1 MLVLLDEQPSRQL
14 VLLFALD
21 ETRVALEILAGEA
34 NRNLRVAAE
43 VLHPVRAVAV
53 AGEHVEGV
61 VLDGEPDL
69 DLVRPAA
76 HPPDGSKVAEVL
88 VCEAPGVGRHL
99 ALAGRLGLLALPQLD
114 APDLAARGLGE
125 LFYELDLARVLV
137 RGGLALAVVLYLPD
151 QVLAWL
157 VVGGEDHERLDQV
170 PPLFVGHSHYGALG
184 DRRVAY
190 EDVLDLER
198 PYTVSGG
205 ENHVV
210 RAPHEPE
217 VAGLVP
223 GRSVAGEVVAVLHNG
238 LGLVGLLPVLFE
250 ERGVL
255 SGERN
260 VARLTRRAFV
270 AFRVEYSDVA
280 AGGGFTHRAG
290 PDLHTGEVSDEQG
303 VLRLAVAIVDREPV
317 QLLPPFHDRRIQ
329 GFPGRGRVPDG
340 GEVGAFELGGV
351 GEDQILGWGQAE
363 DRDPILPY
371 ELQAL
376 HRVEGR
382 L

>member
-34 NRNLRVAAE
+34 NRNFRVAAE

-88 VCEAPGVGRHL
+88 VCEAPRVGRHL
-99 ALAGRLGLLALPQLD
+99 ALAGRLGLFALPQLD

-137 RGGLALAVVLYLPD
+137 GGGLTLAVVLYLRD
-151 QVLAWL
+151 QVLARL
-157 VVGGEDHERLDQV
+157 VVGGEI
-170 PPLFVGHSHYGALG
+170 
-184 DRRVAY
+184 
-190 EDVLDLER
+190 
-198 PYTVSGG
+198 
-205 ENHVV
+205 
-210 RAPHEPE
+210 
-217 VAGLVP
+217 
-223 GRSVAGEVVAVLHNG
+223 VAVLHDG
-238 LGLVGLLPVLFE
+238 LGLVGLLPILFE

-317 QLLPPFHDRRIQ
+317 QLLPPLHDRCVQRLTS
-329 GFPGRGRVPDG
+329 RDRMPDAC
-340 GEVGAFELGGV
+340 EVGAFELGGV
-351 GEDQILGWGQAE
+351 GEYPVLGRGLAE
-363 DRDPILPY
+363 DGDVVPRY
-371 ELQAL
+371 EL
-376 HRVEGR
+376 
-382 L
+382 

>member
-88 VCEAPGVGRHL
+88 VREAPRVGRHL
-99 ALAGRLGLLALPQLD
+99 TLAGRLSLLALPQLD
-114 APDLAARGLGE
+114 TPDLAARGLGE

-137 RGGLALAVVLYLPD
+137 GGGLALAVVLYLPD

-157 VVGGEDHERLDQV
+157 VVGGEDYERLDQV

-198 PYTVSGG
+198 PYAVPGG
-205 ENHVV
+205 EDYAAEGPPDQEFPASSPA
-210 RAPHEPE
+210 AP
-217 VAGLVP
+217 VP
-223 GRSVAGEVVAVLHNG
+223 G
-238 LGLVGLLPVLFE
+238 
-250 ERGVL
+250 
-255 SGERN
+255 
-260 VARLTRRAFV
+260 
-270 AFRVEYSDVA
+270 
-280 AGGGFTHRAG
+280 
-290 PDLHTGEVSDEQG
+290 
-303 VLRLAVAIVDREPV
+303 
-317 QLLPPFHDRRIQ
+317 
-329 GFPGRGRVPDG
+329 
-340 GEVGAFELGGV
+340 
-351 GEDQILGWGQAE
+351 
-363 DRDPILPY
+363 
-371 ELQAL
+371 
-376 HRVEGR
+376 EGI
-382 L
+382 